1 MTIPQIRTKLQMFS
15 HLNNSQNKVLCDWK
29 DVEITINWKWVAVYN
44 ETDVISL
51 SVYTWSF
58 FPLTLLNVSSF
69 TSNSYIVQLIQF
81 E

>member
-51 SVYTWSF
+51 YVYKWSF